1 MPADAEP
8 PLAPPTT
15 WLLRL
20 RRLGPVSPQNVR
32 HESVLDLLILLQE
45 ALHVHLGT
53 PGRTFAAARRERLGR
68 VQRRPL
74 VPVQVIPSIA
84 APVISRADPQGHSV
98 SGSQPREVSRAQAP
112 ERPSVVGALHSSS
125 APEPLEGADAMLKC
139 RGAAQCHM
147 KKNEINDHLDRR
159 GTCDVSALPWC
170 TLRQVFRF
178 PLARQKIR
186 RLFFKIFVEQSEFD
200 AALCTS
206 RRGRAARRL
215 IGFSSSRASKIGY
228 RHPPDRP

>member
-20 RRLGPVSPQNVR
+20 RRLGLVSPQNVR
-32 HESVLDLLILLQE
+32 HESVLDLLILLME

-98 SGSQPREVSRAQAP
+98 SISQPREYI
-112 ERPSVVGALHSSS
+112 HSSS
-125 APEPLEGADAMLKC
+125 APGPLEGADAMLKC

-206 RRGRAARRL
+206 RRGRAARHL

>member
-1 MPADAEP
+1 MRQGLFAEIS
-8 PLAPPTT
+8 
-15 WLLRL
+15 RL
-20 RRLGPVSPQNVR
+20 SKRWRM
-32 HESVLDLLILLQE
+32 I
-45 ALHVHLGT
+45 
-53 PGRTFAAARRERLGR
+53 
-68 VQRRPL
+68 
-74 VPVQVIPSIA
+74 
-84 APVISRADPQGHSV
+84 APVDGRRSPVA
-98 SGSQPREVSRAQAP
+98 
-112 ERPSVVGALHSSS
+112 
-125 APEPLEGADAMLKC
+125 
-139 RGAAQCHM
+139 
-147 KKNEINDHLDRR
+147 DRR

-228 RHPPDRP
+228 RHPPDRPGSKDTESADFVSVQPCSGVTGTLFPRRLQKRLLLPKGFQNRVWTPSNSLYSRSYSQYTVPPLPATVPRQPAGEHRCGTP